1 MYAASFNFILALI
14 ISNEQVL
21 EELLLTQQN
30 NSPTR
35 RVVLEDSPDLESLR
49 DEDDGS
55 PEKVTYDRCNLV
67 EDTIG

>member
-1 MYAASFNFILALI
+1 MRIAI

-35 RVVLEDSPDLESLR
+35 RVVLEDSPDLEILR

-55 PEKVTYDRCNLV
+55 PEKVTYDRCKFV